1 MFNKLILDTFI
12 YEGTLM
18 SWTDWGPGQ
27 PTGGDQH
34 CMYMV
39 GGDKGFQWADFHCG
53 YQVLYVLKVPYYIM
67 VST

>member
-1 MFNKLILDTFI
+1 
-12 YEGTLM
+12 M

-53 YQVLYVLKVPYYIM
+53 YQVLYVLQVPYYIM